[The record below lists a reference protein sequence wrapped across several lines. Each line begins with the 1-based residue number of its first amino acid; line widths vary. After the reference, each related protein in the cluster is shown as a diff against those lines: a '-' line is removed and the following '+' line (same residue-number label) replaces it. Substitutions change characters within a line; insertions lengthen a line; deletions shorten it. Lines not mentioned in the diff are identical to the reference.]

1 MTKKTAENQV
11 VEEKEGFVDGEGY
24 PNCEGEPCA
33 NMAEEAKDETDT
45 VAEESVAAEQAQ
57 EQTEEQTE
65 EEAPKVED
73 IDWKDRYIRLQAEF
87 DNFRKR
93 TLREKMALIESGG
106 SDVWK
111 AVLPVLDDMERAI
124 AASEKSED
132 IAALREGEK
141 LIYNKFVDIMRQ
153 KGVVA
158 IEALDAEFNPD
169 LHEAVAR
176 FAAGEEKSGKVID
189 VVQQGYKQGEQVLR
203 YAKVVVGE

>member
-11 VEEKEGFVDGEGY
+11 VEEREGFAGGEGC
-24 PNCEGEPCA
+24 PNTEGESCA
-33 NMAEEAKDETDT
+33 NMAEEQQPQTDT
-45 VAEESVAAEQAQ
+45 VAEESSS
-57 EQTEEQTE
+57 EEQE
-65 EEAPKVED
+65 ETPKVEE

-141 LIYNKFVDIMRQ
+141 LIFNKFVDIMRQ
-153 KGVVA
+153 KGVVE
-158 IEALDAEFNPD
+158 IEALDKEFDAD

-189 VVQQGYKQGEQVLR
+189 VVQRGYKQGEQVLR

>member
-1 MTKKTAENQV
+1 MKKKETYNQAVEGDVDIKHGEENA
-11 VEEKEGFVDGEGY
+11 
-24 PNCEGEPCA
+24 PCENETCDT
-33 NMAEEAKDETDT
+33 MADEAAAATDSVADEQSDEAAAAT
-45 VAEESVAAEQAQ
+45 VAEE
-57 EQTEEQTE
+57 
-65 EEAPKVED
+65 
-73 IDWKDRYIRLQAEF
+73 IDWRDKYLRLQAEF

-153 KGVVA
+153 KGVVE
-158 IEALDAEFNPD
+158 IEALDTEFNPD

-189 VVQQGYKQGEQVLR
+189 VVQRGYKQGEQVLR
-203 YAKVVVGE
+203 YTKVVVGE

>member
-11 VEEKEGFVDGEGY
+11 VEEKEGFVEGEGY

-33 NMAEEAKDETDT
+33 NMAEEEQPQTDT
-45 VAEESVAAEQAQ
+45 VAEENNNEEQA
-57 EQTEEQTE
+57 E
-65 EEAPKVED
+65 EEAPKVEE

-111 AVLPVLDDMERAI
+111 AVLPVIDDMERAI

-158 IEALDAEFNPD
+158 IEALGADFDPD

-203 YAKVVVGE
+203 YAKVVVGV

>member
-1 MTKKTAENQV
+1 MTKKNAENQV
-11 VEEKEGFVDGEGY
+11 VEEKEGFAGGDGY

-33 NMAEEAKDETDT
+33 NMADETKDEADT
-45 VAEESVAAEQAQ
+45 VAE

-65 EEAPKVED
+65 ETPQTEE

-111 AVLPVLDDMERAI
+111 AILPVLDDMERAI

-158 IEALDAEFNPD
+158 IEALDTEFNPD

-189 VVQQGYKQGEQVLR
+189 VVQRGYKQGEQVLR